1 VTKQRDELPDRSF
14 SAAKVTSAGS
24 VAAVP
29 PAGIRAVFRWFWP
42 AIRPYRGRLL
52 ISLLLVVV
60 GPFLDTAQIWMFKL
74 LIDDVLAPRNFA
86 AFPAIAA
93 AYLGLAVTQGLGSFA
108 DELLST
114 WLGERFVL
122 DLRTRVFDHLH
133 RLSVDFFDRR
143 QLGDTLS
150 RLTGDI
156 DAIEALVL
164 SGVTRTLAYL
174 FEIVLFTGALFYL
187 NWQLALASMIA
198 APAFLLASRYF
209 SARIKV
215 ASREQRRR
223 SGSVTAVA
231 EESLGNVALVQAYDR
246 RAAETERFHRENLGR
261 FTAEMAAT
269 RLRALFRPLTE
280 LLEVI
285 GVVLVMGVGVW
296 ELQHDRITLGGLLVF
311 VTYLT
316 RLYSPIRGAGRL
328 SNTVYAASAG
338 AERIIDL
345 LDQQPDVRDPARPR
359 RSPTAPGVRTR
370 GNRAQGR
377 VTFDAVTFAY
387 PGAARLALKKVTFA
401 VAPGQTVALVGASGT
416 GKSTISKLLLRF
428 YDPLAGRISLDGCN
442 LRDLPLA
449 TLRRN
454 ISVVLQETLVFDGT
468 IRDNIL
474 WGKPDATE
482 TELVAAAT
490 AADAHGFISALPE
503 GYDTHIGQRGR
514 LLSGGQRQ
522 RLALARA
529 MIRDA
534 TVLLLDE
541 PTTGL
546 DAASA
551 ERIVAPMRRLMT
563 GRTTLVI
570 SHNLLTVTDA
580 DQIVFLADGQ
590 VTGTGTHSELLA
602 ANPGYAHL
610 YRLHHD
616 RGALNAAGYAPLST
630 DPRSRTVSRE
640 PELI

>member
-1 VTKQRDELPDRSF
+1 MTKRRDEHPGGGS
-14 SAAKVTSAGS
+14 SAAQATPRGS
-24 VAAVP
+24 VAAAP
-29 PAGIRAVFRWFWP
+29 PAGIRVIFRWFWP
-42 AIRPYRGRLL
+42 ATRPYRGRLL
-52 ISLLLVVV
+52 AGLLLVAV
-60 GPFLDTAQIWMFKL
+60 GPLLDTAQVWMFKL
-74 LIDDVLAPRNFA
+74 LIDDVLIPRNFH

-93 AYLGLAVTQGLGSFA
+93 GYVGIGLAQGLGSFS
-108 DELLST
+108 DELLSA

-122 DLRTRVFDHLH
+122 DLRTRLFDHLH

-156 DAIEALVL
+156 DSIEALVL
-164 SGVTRTLAYL
+164 SGVTSTLSYG
-174 FEIVLFTGALFYL
+174 FEILLFTGALFYL
-187 NWQLALASMIA
+187 NWHLALAAMIA
-198 APAFLLASRYF
+198 APAFLVVARYF
-209 SARIKV
+209 SARIKK

-231 EESLGNVALVQAYDR
+231 EETLANVALVQAYDR
-246 RAAETERFHRENLGR
+246 HNSETERFHRENLGQ

-269 RLRALFRPLTE
+269 RLRALYRPLTE
-280 LLEVI
+280 LLETLA
-285 GVVLVMGVGVW
+285 VVLVLGVGVW
-296 ELQHDRITLGGLLVF
+296 ALAHNQITVGGLVVF

-328 SNTVYAASAG
+328 SNTLYAASAS

-345 LDQQPDVRDPARPR
+345 LSQQPDVREPAKPR
-359 RSPTAPGVRTR
+359 SLPG
-370 GNRAQGR
+370 GPASKAQGW

-401 VAPGQTVALVGASGT
+401 VAPGQTVAIVGASGA
-416 GKSTISKLLLRF
+416 GKSTLSKLMLRF
-428 YDPLAGRISLDGCN
+428 YDPSAGRISLDGCN

-454 ISVVLQETLVFDGT
+454 VSAVLQETLVFDGT

-474 WGKPDATE
+474 WGNPAATE
-482 TELVAAAT
+482 AELVAAAA
-490 AADAHGFISALPE
+490 AADAHDFITALPD
-503 GYDTHIGQRGR
+503 GYDTQIGQRGR

-534 TVLLLDE
+534 PVLLLDE

-546 DAASA
+546 DAGSA
-551 ERIVAPMRRLMT
+551 DRILAPMRRLMT

-580 DQIVFLADGQ
+580 DQIVFLAGGQ
-590 VTGTGTHSELLA
+590 ISGVGTHDELLA
-602 ANPGYAHL
+602 TTPGYAQL
-610 YRLHHD
+610 YRLHQQRD
-616 RGALNAAGYAPLST
+616 APVAANLLLQ
-630 DPRSRTVSRE
+630 

>member
-1 VTKQRDELPDRSF
+1 V
-14 SAAKVTSAGS
+14 
-24 VAAVP
+24 
-29 PAGIRAVFRWFWP
+29 VFRWFWP
-42 AIRPYRGRLL
+42 ATRPYRGRLL
-52 ISLLLVVV
+52 VSLLLVAV

-74 LIDDVLAPRNFA
+74 LIDDVLIPRNFH
-86 AFPAIAA
+86 AFPAIAL
-93 AYLGLAVTQGLGSFA
+93 AYLGIGLAQGLGSFS

-114 WLGERFVL
+114 WLAERFVL
-122 DLRTRVFDHLH
+122 DLRTRLFDHLH

-164 SGVTRTLAYL
+164 SGVTRTLAYG

-187 NWQLALASMIA
+187 DWRLALASMLA
-198 APAFLLASRYF
+198 APAFLLAARYF
-209 SARIKV
+209 SARIKD

-223 SGSVTAVA
+223 SGSVTAAA
-231 EESLGNVALVQAYDR
+231 EESLGNVALIQAYDR
-246 RAAETERFHRENLGR
+246 HTAETERFHRENLGR

-280 LLEVI
+280 LLEII
-285 GVVLVMGVGVW
+285 GVILVMGVGVW
-296 ELQHDRITLGGLLVF
+296 ALQHNQITLGGLLVF

-328 SNTVYAASAG
+328 SNTVYAASAS

-345 LDQQPDVRDPARPR
+345 LNHQPDVREPARPR
-359 RSPTAPGVRTR
+359 ALPGAPTGRAR
-370 GNRAQGR
+370 GRI
-377 VTFDAVTFAY
+377 VFDAVTFTY
-387 PGAARLALKKVTFA
+387 PGAARPALKGISFA
-401 VAPGQTVALVGASGT
+401 VAPGQKVAVVGASGA
-416 GKSTISKLLLRF
+416 GKSTLGKLLLRF
-428 YDPLAGRISLDGCN
+428 YDPDAGHLTLDGCD
-442 LRDLPLA
+442 LRELPLA
-449 TLRRN
+449 TLRSN
-454 ISVVLQETLVFDGT
+454 VSAVLQETLVFDGT

-482 TELVAAAT
+482 AELVAAAT
-490 AADAHGFISALPE
+490 AADAHDFITALPE
-503 GYDTHIGQRGR
+503 GYQTRIGQRGR

-529 MIRDA
+529 IIRDA
-534 TVLLLDE
+534 PVLLLDE

-546 DAASA
+546 DAASTQ
-551 ERIVAPMRRLMT
+551 RVLAPMRRLMT

-580 DQIVFLADGQ
+580 DQILYL
-590 VTGTGTHSELLA
+590 TGGRITGAGTHHELLVT
-602 ANPGYAHL
+602 NPGYAHL
-610 YRLHHD
+610 YRLHHQRD
-616 RGALNAAGYAPLST
+616 TPTRAKHRLQ
-630 DPRSRTVSRE
+630 

>member
-1 VTKQRDELPDRSF
+1 VAPAP
-14 SAAKVTSAGS
+14 AAGMWV
-24 VAAVP
+24 
-29 PAGIRAVFRWFWP
+29 IFRWFWP
-42 AIRPYRGRLL
+42 ATRPYRGRLL
-52 ISLLLVVV
+52 ASLLLVAV

-74 LIDDVLAPRNFA
+74 LIDDVLIPRDVH
-86 AFPAIAA
+86 AFPAIAG
-93 AYLGLAVTQGLGSFA
+93 AYLGIGLAQGLGSFA

-122 DLRTRVFDHLH
+122 DLRTRLFDHLH

-164 SGVTRTLAYL
+164 SGVTRTLSYG

-187 NWQLALASMIA
+187 NWRLALASMVA
-198 APAFLLASRYF
+198 APAFLLLARYF
-209 SARIKV
+209 SARIKD

-246 RAAETERFHRENLGR
+246 HAAETERFHRENLGR
-261 FTAEMAAT
+261 FAAEMAAT

-280 LLEVI
+280 LLEII

-296 ELQHDRITLGGLLVF
+296 TLQHDQITLGGLLVF
-311 VTYLT
+311 GTYLA
-316 RLYSPIRGAGRL
+316 RLYSPVRGAGRL
-328 SNTVYAASAG
+328 SNTVYAASAS

-345 LDQQPDVRDPARPR
+345 LGQTPDVREPAHPR
-359 RSPTAPGVRTR
+359 SVPG
-370 GNRAQGR
+370 AQGEKAHGS
-377 VTFDAVTFAY
+377 VVFDAVSFTY
-387 PGAARLALKKVTFA
+387 PGAARPALEAVSFA
-401 VAPGQTVALVGASGT
+401 VTPGQKVALVGGSGA
-416 GKSTISKLLLRF
+416 GKSTLGKLLLRF
-428 YDPLAGRISLDGCN
+428 YDPDAGHITLDGCD
-442 LRDLPLA
+442 LRELGLSS
-449 TLRRN
+449 LRGN
-454 ISVVLQETLVFDGT
+454 VSAVLQETLVFDGT

-482 TELVAAAT
+482 AELVAAAT
-490 AADAHGFISALPE
+490 AADAHEFITALPE
-503 GYDTHIGQRGR
+503 GYRTRIGQRGR

-522 RLALARA
+522 RVALARA

-534 TVLLLDE
+534 PVLLLDE

-546 DAASA
+546 DAASTQ
-551 ERIVAPMRRLMT
+551 RILAPMRALMT
-563 GRTTLVI
+563 GRTTLII

-580 DQIVFLADGQ
+580 DQILYLTGGQ
-590 VTGTGTHSELLA
+590 ITGAGTHHELLA
-602 ANPGYAHL
+602 THPGYAHL
-610 YRLHHD
+610 YQLHHHRD
-616 RGALNAAGYAPLST
+616 IPTSATRQLQ
-630 DPRSRTVSRE
+630 